1 MHNRLYVFAFL
12 VLTDLP
18 TIVFNLLIDW
28 LVIIYALVEK
38 DFLQKKKG
46 CIMVLAINYVCCIVT
61 VEI

>member
-1 MHNRLYVFAFL
+1 M
-12 VLTDLP
+12 
-18 TIVFNLLIDW
+18 IS
-28 LVIIYALVEK
+28 YALVEK